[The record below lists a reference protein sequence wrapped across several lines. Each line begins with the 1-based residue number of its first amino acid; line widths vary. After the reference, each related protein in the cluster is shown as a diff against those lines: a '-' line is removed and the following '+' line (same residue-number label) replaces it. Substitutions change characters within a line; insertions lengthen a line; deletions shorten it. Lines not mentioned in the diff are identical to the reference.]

1 LKIVRDVL
9 EEKKRVETAQTI
21 SLAWL
26 SHYFGLSRGKSWR
39 KHLMNLGLLQKK
51 ILSEKERDELIKE
64 AHEKARRIMEK
75 DKRKK

>member
-1 LKIVRDVL
+1 
-9 EEKKRVETAQTI
+9 
-21 SLAWL
+21 
-26 SHYFGLSRGKSWR
+26 
-39 KHLMNLGLLQKK
+39 MNLGLLQKK